1 MSKGKYTYKN
11 KFLYNNLNNTII
23 QGRKCKYSH
32 DLNIENQNKTQVIN
46 LYQDQREQLT
56 LGEGNKEEDN
66 MEDWDT
72 EKLNEVVQAQ

>member
-1 MSKGKYTYKN
+1 M
-11 KFLYNNLNNTII
+11 
-23 QGRKCKYSH
+23 
-32 DLNIENQNKTQVIN
+32 NIENQNKTQVIN